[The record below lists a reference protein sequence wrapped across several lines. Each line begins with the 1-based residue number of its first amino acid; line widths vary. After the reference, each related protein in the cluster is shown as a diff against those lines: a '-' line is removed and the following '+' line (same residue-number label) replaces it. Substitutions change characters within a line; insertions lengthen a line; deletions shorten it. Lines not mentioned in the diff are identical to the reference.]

1 MWCMILALFQNLV
14 SRLIAYIDSILL
26 VTEPMK
32 TFDININI
40 NIFVDKFGVSKK

>member
-1 MWCMILALFQNLV
+1 MWYMILALFQNLV

-40 NIFVDKFGVSKK
+40 FVDKFGVSKK